1 MSVGYDADVDIGR
14 NVLRRV
20 EVVEVD
26 DKGPIQKVIV
36 MGLADEYFE
45 MPLRGQQ
52 HGMTGNP
59 RKGAV
64 GYVMMA
70 NGRPDQAFLMGL
82 EHPDDRKKDI
92 EPGET
97 KVYGSAGQE
106 QHADKDGNWIIRSA
120 GGGTVHINPT

>member
-1 MSVGYDADVDIGR
+1 MNYDADIDMGR

-26 DKGPIQKVIV
+26 DTGPIQKVIV

-45 MPLRGQQ
+45 LPLRGQS
-52 HGMTGNP
+52 HGYTGVP

-82 EHPDDRKKDI
+82 EHPDDRKTDL
-92 EPGET
+92 EPGEA
-97 KVYGSAGQE
+97 KMYGAAQQE
-106 QHADKDGNWIIRSA
+106 IHHDKDGNVLIRSA
-120 GGGTVHINPT
+120 GGGIVHINPPD